1 MSPSLLA
8 YWGLLAIVVSERMA
22 ELVLSK
28 RHADSMLRR
37 GGVEYGR
44 GHYPPM
50 VALHTLF
57 LIGCAVEPYIAHRPF
72 LPWLGFPMLALALGA
87 QALRWWAIN
96 TLGDHWNTRVIVLPH
111 VRPIRSGPYRY
122 FIHPNY
128 LAVIVEGLAL
138 PLIHSAWVTA
148 AMFSLLNALLLDV
161 RIRTEDA
168 ALATNLFSFDGR
180 EPPKAVARR

>member
-1 MSPSLLA
+1 
-8 YWGLLAIVVSERMA
+8 
-22 ELVLSK
+22 
-28 RHADSMLRR
+28 
-37 GGVEYGR
+37 
-44 GHYPPM
+44 
-50 VALHTLF
+50 
-57 LIGCAVEPYIAHRPF
+57 
-72 LPWLGFPMLALALGA
+72 MLALALGA

-96 TLGDHWNTRVIVLPH
+96 TLGDHWHTRVIVLPH

>member
-1 MSPSLLA
+1 MNAALLV
-8 YWGLLAIVVSERMA
+8 YWGLLALVVSERMA

-28 RHADSMLRR
+28 RHADSMFRR

-57 LIGCAVEPYIAHRPF
+57 LIGCAVEPYLAARPF

-87 QALRWWAIN
+87 QVLRWWAID
-96 TLGDHWNTRVIVLPH
+96 TLGEHWNTRVIVLPQGQ
-111 VRPIRSGPYRY
+111 RIRGGPYRY
-122 FIHPNY
+122 FAHPNY
-128 LAVIVEGLAL
+128 VAVIVEGLAL

-148 AMFSLLNALLLDV
+148 AVFSLLNALLLEV
-161 RIRTEDA
+161 RIRTENA
-168 ALATNLFSFDGR
+168 ALATMR
-180 EPPKAVARR
+180 AT